1 MRASE
6 FIKENASCG
15 ATGSGSVATVSQP
28 LGGTISRGGSLLSGQ
43 ATSDAFP
50 NTPDWIKSQSKKWKS
65 SNKTAKK

>member
-50 NTPDWIKSQSKKWKS
+50 NTPDHILDFKRKNKNKK
-65 SNKTAKK
+65 NK